1 MKKNC
6 LILFSLSAIFFIFGL
21 DIFFIKKVNASNELK
36 AVPELDLN
44 IEEDIILGEDNALKN
59 NSTNIEEDSKPA
71 EKNIQIV
78 DDQEQIKIE
87 NAPELLEFESEDNY
101 DILDNDPTN
110 FSNFDNINKA
120 ETVIDS
126 GEDLTVKNNN
136 IINEEKSDIIADK
149 PIKNNEFE
157 RLLSEALEEDIDE
170 DEAKLDS
177 EIITKKPEEEIDL
190 IEKSGEVK
198 EGIINDNFN
207 KAEIK
212 SETAIDQLDKEE
224 FDIEIIEKELPA
236 IEQVN
241 KEVINKEKVSSNE
254 LINEDIEKNNEV
266 QDEVMVSAS
275 DKKIMKINAKK
286 KYYISYLNHIN
297 HPLFSPIEFDPE
309 NPHLDPLVY
318 QEELY
323 QILYAAIIQKNI
335 DVIEATTRKIGVNK
349 EIAVDGMPPIAF
361 AVNEGDIHILSKMLS
376 LGYSPNRFDDNG
388 NSPLHIAILN
398 DRPDMIVELVRFGA
412 DITAANA
419 VKIRPLNLAYN
430 LGRDD
435 IIYILEKIGAHNI
448 GDHRSLN
455 SFILDN

>member
-59 NSTNIEEDSKPA
+59 NSANIEEGRKPA
-71 EKNIQIV
+71 EENIQIV

-87 NAPELLEFESEDNY
+87 NAAELLEFESEDNY
-101 DILDNDPTN
+101 DILNNDPTN
-110 FSNFDNINKA
+110 FSNFDNINK
-120 ETVIDS
+120 EESVIDS
-126 GEDLTVKNNN
+126 DNDLVVENN
-136 IINEEKSDIIADK
+136 ITNEEESDIIVEQ

-157 RLLSEALEEDIDE
+157 RLLSEALEEDAVE
-170 DEAKLDS
+170 DKVKLDS

-190 IEKSGEVK
+190 TKKSEEVK
-198 EGIINDNFN
+198 EDVINNNFN

-212 SETAIDQLDKEE
+212 SETAIDQLDEEE
-224 FDIEIIEKELPA
+224 FDIEIIEKEVPA
-236 IEQVN
+236 IEQAN
-241 KEVINKEKVSSNE
+241 KKEINEEKVSSNE
-254 LINEDIEKNNEV
+254 LINKDIVIDNQLQDKVEV
-266 QDEVMVSAS
+266 SVS
-275 DKKIMKINAKK
+275 DNKIMKINAKK

-335 DVIEATTRKIGVNK
+335 DVIEAATRKIGVNK

-361 AVNEGDIHILSKMLS
+361 AVNEGDIHILSKLLS

>member
-36 AVPELDLN
+36 AVPELDLKIEEDLLLEEDNNLKNNISN
-44 IEEDIILGEDNALKN
+44 IEEVN
-59 NSTNIEEDSKPA
+59 KPA
-71 EKNIQIV
+71 DKNIQIV
-78 DDQEQIKIE
+78 DDTEQIKIK
-87 NAPELLEFESEDNY
+87 NASELLEFESENNY

-110 FSNFDNINKA
+110 FSNFDNINKEA
-120 ETVIDS
+120 TTIDL
-126 GEDLTVKNNN
+126 GNDLAVENN
-136 IINEEKSDIIADK
+136 ITDENKSNIIVEQ

-157 RLLSEALEEDIDE
+157 RLLSEALEEDKVE
-170 DEAKLDS
+170 DKIQLDS
-177 EIITKKPEEEIDL
+177 EIITKTPEEEIDL
-190 IEKSGEVK
+190 TEKSQKVK
-198 EGIINDNFN
+198 ESIINDNFN

-212 SETAIDQLDKEE
+212 LETDIDQLDEEE
-224 FDIEIIEKELPA
+224 FDIEIIER
-236 IEQVN
+236 
-241 KEVINKEKVSSNE
+241 EVPVEKAKKKIINKEQANSNKT
-254 LINEDIEKNNEV
+254 INNKKDINQKNEV
-266 QDEVMVSAS
+266 QDNVVAS
-275 DKKIMKINAKK
+275 GSDNKIMKINAKK
-286 KYYISYLNHIN
+286 KYYTSYLNHIN
-297 HPLFSPIEFDPE
+297 HPLFSPLEFDPE
-309 NPHLDPLVY
+309 NPHLDPLIY

-335 DVIEATTRKIGVNK
+335 DVIEATTKKIGVNK

-361 AVNEGDIHILSKMLS
+361 AVNEGDIHILSKLLS

-430 LGRDD
+430 LERDD
-435 IIYILEKIGAHNI
+435 IIYILEKIGAKNI

-455 SFILDN
+455 NFILDN